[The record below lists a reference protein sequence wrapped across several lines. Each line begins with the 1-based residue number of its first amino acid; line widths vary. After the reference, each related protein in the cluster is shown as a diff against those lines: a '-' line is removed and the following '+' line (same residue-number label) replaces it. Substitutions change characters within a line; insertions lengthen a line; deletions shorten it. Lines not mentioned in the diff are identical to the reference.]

1 MITKQEY
8 TKRRSIFLHK
18 MKNNSVAVLFSG
30 TPIKASADE
39 CYPFEVN
46 RNFYYLTGIQQA
58 ESMLVFVKSAGNV
71 NIYLF
76 IEEVDPYRVKWTGK
90 MLSFAEASEISGVKD
105 ILPTKHFQA
114 KLQLFLDGQ
123 RNAYGRIENIYLD
136 LESGLYIANEKT
148 TKDYAFELS
157 RKYPGLVCLDAYKMI
172 VEERMIKSSAEIEEI
187 RQSIQVTQ
195 LGLEAIMKKL
205 KPGLYEYQISSLFR
219 YTVAN
224 FNHSGLAFPTICA
237 GGENATILHY
247 PTPDGLLK
255 ANTLLLL
262 DLGAEKNL
270 YRADIS
276 RTYPV
281 SGTFKG
287 REKEIYEMVL
297 HCNKAVANFVRP
309 GITLAD
315 VHNFSFEFL
324 KSELI
329 SRGYISAETIRK
341 EADKEIEARELIAP
355 LTEAEKE
362 DIYKGKMHD
371 AVYKYYYHNVTHHLG
386 LDTHDASFR
395 DMKFEPG
402 MVITDEPG
410 LYFAEYGI
418 GVRIEDDL
426 LVLENGAEVLSK
438 DIIKEIEDI
447 EHFMQG
453 SKKETKHE

>member
-1 MITKQEY
+1 MISKQEY

-18 MKNNSVAVLFSG
+18 LKNNSVAVLFSG

-39 CYPFEVN
+39 SYPFEVN
-46 RNFYYLTGIQQA
+46 RNFYYLTGIRQA
-58 ESMLVFVKSAGNV
+58 DSMLVFVKSAGNV

-76 IEEVDPYRVKWTGK
+76 IEEVDPQRVKWTGK
-90 MLSFAEASEISGVKD
+90 MLTTSEATEISGIKD
-105 ILPTKHFQA
+105 ILPAKHFQA
-114 KLQLFLDGQ
+114 KLGLFLDGQ
-123 RNAYGRIENIYLD
+123 RNAYGRIENLYLD
-136 LESGLYIANEKT
+136 LESGLFVTSEKT
-148 TKDYAFELS
+148 TKDIAFDLT
-157 RKYPGLVCLDAYKMI
+157 RKYPGIACHDAYRMI

-187 RQSIQVTQ
+187 RQSIQVTR

-205 KPGLYEYQISSLFR
+205 KAGLYEYQISSLFQ
-219 YTVAN
+219 YTVAD
-224 FNHSGLAFPTICA
+224 FNHSGLAFPTIAA

-247 PTPDGLLK
+247 PTPDAILK

-262 DLGAEKNL
+262 DLGAEKDL

-281 SGTFKG
+281 SGVYKG
-287 REKEIYEMVL
+287 KAKEIYEMVL
-297 HCNKAVANFVRP
+297 RCNKAVANYARP

-315 VHNFSFEFL
+315 LHNFSFEFL

-329 SRGYISAETIRK
+329 SRGFISIETLRK
-341 EADKEIEARELIAP
+341 EADLEIETRSVMLP
-355 LTEAEKE
+355 LTDNEKE
-362 DIYKGKMHD
+362 EIYKQKVHD
-371 AVYKYYYHNVTHHLG
+371 AVFKYYYHNVTHHLG

-395 DMKFEPG
+395 DMKLEPG

-410 LYFAEYGI
+410 LYFQEYGI

-426 LVLENGAEVLSK
+426 LITEEGAEVLSK

-447 EHFMQG
+447 EAFMSKG
-453 SKKETKHE
+453 KKED